1 MTEYSEYIYEW
12 LPVNNNEPFLPGPAN
27 TNRIATAGTIFF
39 SSKAEGVPCSHS
51 TQATDNAVGGKNSP
65 SPSGCA

>member
-1 MTEYSEYIYEW
+1 MV
-12 LPVNNNEPFLPGPAN
+12 LGPVK
-27 TNRIATAGTIFF
+27 TNGIATAGTIFL

-51 TQATDNAVGGKNSP
+51 TKSTDNAAGGENIP